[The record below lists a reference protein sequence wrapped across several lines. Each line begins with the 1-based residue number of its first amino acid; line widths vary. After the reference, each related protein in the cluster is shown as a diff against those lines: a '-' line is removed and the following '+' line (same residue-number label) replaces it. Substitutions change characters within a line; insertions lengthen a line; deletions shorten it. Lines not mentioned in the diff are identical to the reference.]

1 MSESLWWNKQMKRW
15 LILSLLILLLGYG
28 IADAQTAHIPDL
40 HLLTVIERSLGKVQG
55 QVISVADMQTL
66 TVLHAN
72 DFSITHLTG
81 LEHAT
86 NLTEL
91 NLSDN
96 KIRDISTIAHL
107 TQLNNLDLGGNRV
120 EDISALGNL
129 THFTRLILYNNRI
142 KDITPLGELTQLG
155 GLNIAGNDFADI
167 SVLSNL
173 TGLTWL
179 NAGGNNISDITVL
192 ATLSRLDWL
201 YIGRN
206 KITDIKPLA
215 NLTELVELHLA
226 GNKIIDISPLANLT
240 KLEELFLNSNRI
252 TDVSPLVNLR
262 NLKQL
267 DIRFNSSQDTS
278 PLCLLQIQNPDLIVD
293 IELTCA
299 EYELSLSAGINLIH
313 IPLKVVTV
321 NGAAQTIESISDV
334 YDALGG
340 AGAVNFLI
348 TYDSKNQ
355 EWRSYFGTSD
365 ADTMLAD
372 ETGILAGMNTPVSV
386 RLNGTALGQN
396 GYSTF
401 TLRPGLNLVGLP
413 LRDPRIN
420 RVSDLFTVGGIEN
433 NVPVI
438 ILADGGEFT
447 AVGRAGDPGDI
458 PITGGQAFIL
468 TAQHTYLVTFSGPGW
483 E

>member
-1 MSESLWWNKQMKRW
+1 MSESLWRNKQMKRW
-15 LILSLLILLLGYG
+15 LILSLLILLLGCG

-40 HLLTVIERSLGKVQG
+40 HLLTVIERSLGKTQG

-91 NLSDN
+91 DLSGN
-96 KIRDISTIAHL
+96 NIR
-107 TQLNNLDLGGNRV
+107 
-120 EDISALGNL
+120 DISALGNL
-129 THFTRLILYNNRI
+129 TQLTALILYSNRI
-142 KDITPLGELTQLG
+142 KDITPLGDLTQLG
-155 GLNIAGNDFADI
+155 GLSIAGNDIADI

-173 TGLTWL
+173 TFLTWL
-179 NAGGNNISDITVL
+179 NAVGNNISDITVL

-201 YIGRN
+201 YIGYN

-215 NLTELVELHLA
+215 NLTELVELQLA

-355 EWRSYFGTSD
+355 GWRSYFGTSD

-386 RLNGTALGQN
+386 RLNGTALGQQ

-401 TLRPGLNLVGLP
+401 TLHSGLNLVGLP

-447 AVGRAGDPGDI
+447 VVGRAGDPGDI
-458 PITGGQAFIL
+458 PIAGGQAFIL
-468 TAQHTYLVTFSGPGW
+468 TAQYTSLVTFSGPGW